1 MSQLIAAGG
10 ELEEFRRAIDVDG
23 WGVPPLE
30 VEPELLNA
38 IAAEVR
44 LVGSERRGGL
54 RDPFEVSPSVRLLAR
69 HASVRRTAEAVLGP
83 DCFVARALLFD
94 KTERANWKVA
104 WHQDLT
110 ITVRKRRD
118 ASGYGPWST
127 KAGIVHVQPPV
138 DVLERML
145 AVRVHL
151 DDCGP
156 TNGPVRVLSG
166 SHCVG
171 RLDAAAI
178 EAWKGRVVPTD
189 CLATKGAILAFRPLL
204 LHASSPAEAPGRRR
218 VVHFEFAVG
227 DLPDGLEWHMR
238 D

>member
-1 MSQLIAAGG
+1 MNADLAD
-10 ELEEFRRAIDVDG
+10 FRRAIDLDG
-23 WGVPPLE
+23 WGVPPLV
-30 VEPELLNA
+30 VEPELLDA
-38 IAAEVR
+38 IAREVAD
-44 LVGSERRGGL
+44 VGAERRGGL
-54 RDPFEVSPSVRLLAR
+54 RDPLEIAPSVRRLAR
-69 HASVRRTAEAVLGP
+69 QASVRAAAEAILGP
-83 DCFVARALLFD
+83 GCFVARALLFD

-110 ITVRKRRD
+110 ITVRERRD
-118 ASGYGPWST
+118 ASGFGPWST

-138 DVLERML
+138 EVLERML

-156 TNGPVRVLSG
+156 TNGPVRVLAG
-166 SHCVG
+166 SHCTG

-178 EAWKGRVVPTD
+178 DVWKQRVMPSD
-189 CLATKGAILAFRPLL
+189 CIAARGAILAFRPLL
-204 LHASSPAEAPGRRR
+204 LHASSPATVPGRRR

-227 DLPDGLEWHMR
+227 DLPAGLQWHRR